1 MPLDSEITDRG
12 KLVMLVG
19 LDGGDNRVATETR
32 TLGARR
38 LLPTAESRSR
48 CIILP
53 PRRVCGGNGSTF
65 VAFPPPSTT
74 YSATGVARSS
84 GMMYATN
91 AAIDVFEFLREL
103 CRSKGTIVMHL
114 VEDGEPTATAIGDVG
129 SPSAIPQRSTLRA
142 P

>member
-12 KLVMLVG
+12 KHVMLVG

-48 CIILP
+48 CIIVAAP
-53 PRRVCGGNGSTF
+53 SRMPWQRCHFCGIS
-65 VAFPPPSTT
+65 PPSTT

-84 GMMYATN
+84 GMMYAMN

-103 CRSKGTIVMHL
+103 CRSKGTTVMHL